1 MSQLKWIGVL
11 LVLAAALVL
20 PAVASAAPPSNDDFA
35 NAAELT
41 GRFAFVNGTNV
52 EATKQGA
59 DEPPHAGNAGGAS
72 IWYRWTAPAA
82 GRATV
87 STCGSAFNTLLA
99 VYTGDALANLVEK
112 ASNDNDPDCTNRSSV
127 SFDAESG
134 TTYRIAVDGFD
145 GATGDVSLSLSLA
158 PSNDAFDNAVELSGE
173 TGTVS
178 GTTIGASMEDGEL
191 DHLGYAWN
199 SVWFEWTAPSSGWA
213 TFETCGSTFD
223 SVLVAYTGS
232 AVGQLSQVAGNDDA
246 CGLASRL
253 HFQAVAGTVYRIA
266 LAGYDGDTGDFS
278 LAWNRTGPPPLMMGL
293 PAITGVARDGET
305 VSTSDGA
312 WGGEPPFT
320 YTYAWGRCDRDF
332 ENCGYIPGATS
343 RNFTIRSVDV
353 GFRLYVRVT
362 ASNAFGSNA
371 AFSDTT
377 GVVVARAPANMTAP
391 SVAGEA
397 KPGGLLVASGGDWSG
412 TTPLSLAYQWVACN
426 AAGFNCTNLA
436 GQTGQV
442 LLLTSRDIG
451 SRIRVIVTATNA
463 VGSASALSSLTPVV
477 RATPTRR
484 CVVPKVRGKSLR
496 AARAAITRGH
506 CRVGRV
512 RMTFSSRIKAG
523 RVVSQTPR
531 AGARLAV
538 GARVHLMVSKGK
550 RR

>member
-1 MSQLKWIGVL
+1 MRELRGIGVL

-20 PAVASAAPPSNDDFA
+20 PVVANAAPPPNDNFA

-41 GRFAFVNGTNV
+41 GRFVFVDGTNV
-52 EATKQGA
+52 DATEEAG
-59 DEPPHAGNAGGAS
+59 EPDHGPNAGGAS
-72 IWYRWTAPAA
+72 IWYRWTAPAT

-87 STCGSAFNTLLA
+87 ATCGSAFDTLLA
-99 VYTGDALANLVEK
+99 VYTGEAYPLAPVDSDE
-112 ASNDNDPDCTNRSSV
+112 APCGDNSSV
-127 SFDAESG
+127 AFDATAG
-134 TTYRIAVDGFD
+134 TTYRIAVDGVD
-145 GATGDVSLSLSLA
+145 AATGDVSLSLSLA
-158 PSNDAFDNAVELSGE
+158 PANDDFANAEQLSGE

-213 TFETCGSTFD
+213 TFETCGSAFD
-223 SVLVAYTGS
+223 TVLAVYTGS
-232 AVGQLSQVAGNDDA
+232 DVTALSSVAGNDDA
-246 CGLASRL
+246 CGLESRV
-253 HFQAVAGTVYRIA
+253 HFQAVAGTVYRLA
-266 LAGYDGDTGDFS
+266 LAGYDGETGDFT
-278 LAWNRTGPPPLMMGL
+278 LAWNRTGPPPLMTGL

-312 WGGEPPFT
+312 WGGQAPFT
-320 YTYAWGRCDRDF
+320 YAYAWGRCDRD
-332 ENCGYIPGATS
+332 ECNYIPGATS
-343 RNFTIRSVDV
+343 RSYTIRSIDV
-353 GFRLYVRVT
+353 GFRLFARVT
-362 ASNAFGSNA
+362 ASNAFGSAA

-377 GVVVARAPANMTAP
+377 GVIVARPPANTTAP
-391 SVAGEA
+391 TVSGEA

-442 LLLTSRDIG
+442 MLLSSRDVG
-451 SRIRVIVTATNA
+451 SRIRVIVTATNS
-463 VGSASALSSLTPVV
+463 VGSASVPSGLTPVV

-496 AARAAITRGH
+496 AARAAIRRAH

-512 RMTFSSRIKAG
+512 RTTFSARMKAG